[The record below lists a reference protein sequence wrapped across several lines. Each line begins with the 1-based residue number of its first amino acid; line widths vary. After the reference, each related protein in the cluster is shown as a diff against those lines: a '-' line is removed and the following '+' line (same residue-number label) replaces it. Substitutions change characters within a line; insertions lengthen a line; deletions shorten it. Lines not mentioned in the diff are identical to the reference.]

1 MMSQSLEVGRPE
13 REAARMAARSAEGTG
28 LIASWGPG
36 RACTTTGVP
45 DFALRSP
52 LSMRVSRPALVL
64 SLSFVGGCAA
74 AGSWTGPI
82 AVAAP
87 RELEPAA
94 ADEPLVEPTVSD
106 GVDRSGGAMNTEA
119 QKMRRQC
126 RELSA
131 PAGPSCEGF
140 DDTRLECEALP
151 DVLETKAAK
160 AAIRCLTARSRT
172 PRICQY
178 NVMEE
183 CFSTAYRT
191 ARPSSASRR
200 ACAGVM
206 QTCAGRPRTDLSSS
220 NCQRAINA
228 VREDRHADFKACM
241 EESCGVRQCVWALVR
256 R

>member
-1 MMSQSLEVGRPE
+1 MY
-13 REAARMAARSAEGTG
+13 
-28 LIASWGPG
+28 
-36 RACTTTGVP
+36 
-45 DFALRSP
+45 
-52 LSMRVSRPALVL
+52 SRPPLVL
-64 SLSFVGGCAA
+64 TLALLGGCGA
-74 AGSWTGPI
+74 AGAWTGPI
-82 AVAAP
+82 EVAAP

-94 ADEPLVEPTVSD
+94 ADEPFVEVVEAER
-106 GVDRSGGAMNTEA
+106 VDRSGGAMNTEA

-131 PAGPSCEGF
+131 PNGPSCDGF
-140 DDTRLECEALP
+140 EDTRLECEALP

-172 PRICQY
+172 PRICHY

-183 CFSTAYRT
+183 CFATGYRT

-206 QTCAGRPRTDLSSS
+206 QTCSGRPRTDLSSS

-228 VREDRHADFKACM
+228 VREDRQSDFTACM
-241 EESCGVRQCVWALVR
+241 EESCGVRQCVWSLVR

>member
-1 MMSQSLEVGRPE
+1 MR
-13 REAARMAARSAEGTG
+13 AR
-28 LIASWGPG
+28 
-36 RACTTTGVP
+36 
-45 DFALRSP
+45 
-52 LSMRVSRPALVL
+52 RPALVL
-64 SLSFVGGCAA
+64 SLACIAGCGA
-74 AGSWTGPI
+74 AGSWTSPVP
-82 AVAAP
+82 VAAP

-94 ADEPLVEPTVSD
+94 ADEPLVEPVVAD
-106 GVDRSGGAMNTEA
+106 RVDRSGGAIDTEA

-131 PAGPSCEGF
+131 PSGPSCDGF
-140 DDTRLECEALP
+140 EDTRLECEALP
-151 DVLETKAAK
+151 EVLDSKAAK

-183 CFSTAYRT
+183 CFATGYRT

-200 ACAGVM
+200 ACSGIL
-206 QTCAGRPRTDLSSS
+206 QTCSGRPRTDLSAS

-228 VREDRHADFKACM
+228 VREDRRSDFEACM
-241 EESCGVRQCVWALVR
+241 QESCGVRQCVWALVR